1 MSLNYIKESQA
12 LQRKGLKD
20 QKVINDLI
28 EHKAHT
34 PYTLKKRYP
43 TEMYDKVNLMCRK
56 YMDRLARFEVDYDF
70 IIDEEKFK
78 AVAICLL
85 ECFPIMHSKVV
96 LNPITPYWRIC
107 DYRIYQMVDYKV
119 VDDIDKTREEFF
131 KMQIPLDSNMQMR
144 IGVYI
149 CQGKS
154 YVLFIWNHML
164 FDGGGFKQFWSDFCL
179 NYTEYDLHGISPVHF
194 SSGSRKY
201 TEVYKDMDKATA
213 KAAKNKY
220 INISPKPK
228 VTMPFINND
237 KTDDIIIVSREVEAE
252 KFEKA
257 KAFAKE
263 NGGTVNDILV
273 TAFIAALGKV
283 SGLSSTDSVCVAC
296 ATDLRRYIDD
306 LSKVGYT
313 NHVSFIHCELEEK
326 GADFKETFK
335 NVSAKT
341 KELKSDPYMGLQG
354 LPILNVAYKS
364 MVYLQAEAIVKM
376 FYNNPVLSV
385 SNVGQIEKCG
395 FEISNNP
402 PFSAFVA
409 GAAKNKPCAVMTS
422 LTVNGKLSAS
432 ICLRGNDDDKAV
444 LNKFFDIFKEEIE
457 NIQ

>member
-1 MSLNYIKESQA
+1 MKLDIKKETLSLKA
-12 LQRKGLKD
+12 KGLKD
-20 QKVINDLI
+20 EKVIHDLI
-28 EHKAHT
+28 KHKENT

-70 IIDEEKFK
+70 VIDEEKFK
-78 AVAICLL
+78 TVAICLL
-85 ECFPIMHSKVV
+85 ECFPLMHSKVI
-96 LNPITPYWRIC
+96 LSPIAPYWKVS
-107 DYRIYQMVDYKV
+107 DYHINDMVDYRDV
-119 VDDIDKTREEFF
+119 SDIEKAREEFF
-131 KMQIPLDSNMQMR
+131 KTQIPLKSNMQMK

-149 CQGKS
+149 YNGKS

-164 FDGGGFKQFWSDFCL
+164 FDGGGYKAFWSDFSK
-179 NYTEYDLHGISPVHF
+179 NYTDYDLNGISPTGF

-201 TEVYKDMDKATA
+201 TEVYRDMDKATA
-213 KAAKNKY
+213 KAAKKKF

-228 VTMPFINND
+228 VTMPFKNND
-237 KTDDIIIVSREVEAE
+237 KTDNIIIVSREVEAD
-252 KFEKA
+252 KFENA

-273 TAFIAALGKV
+273 TAFITALGKV
-283 SGLSSTDSVCVAC
+283 NNLSATDEVCVAC
-296 ATDLRRYIDD
+296 ATDLRRHMKTHDGI
-306 LSKVGYT
+306 GYT
-313 NHVSFIHCELEEK
+313 NNVSFIHCELDKK
-326 GADFKETFK
+326 GLDFKETFK
-335 NVSAKT
+335 FVSAKT
-341 KELKSDPYMGLQG
+341 KELKADEFMGLHG
-354 LPILNVAYKS
+354 LPILNIAYKS
-364 MVYLQAEAIVKM
+364 MVYIQAEAIVKL

-385 SNVGQIEKCG
+385 SNVGQIDKCG

-444 LNKFFDIFKEEIE
+444 LNEFFDIFKEEIE
-457 NIQ
+457 NLQ

>member
-1 MSLNYIKESQA
+1 MNLNKSKEALSLKK
-12 LQRKGLKD
+12 KGLNNE
-20 QKVINDLI
+20 KVLNDLI
-28 EHKAHT
+28 NHKENT
-34 PYTLKKRYP
+34 PYTLRKRYP

-78 AVAICLL
+78 TVAICML
-85 ECFPIMHSKVV
+85 ECFPLMHSKVIV
-96 LNPITPYWRIC
+96 SPIAPYWSVC
-107 DYRIYQMVDYKV
+107 DYHINDLVDYREV
-119 VDDIDKTREEFF
+119 TDIEKAREDFF
-131 KMQIPLDSNMQMR
+131 KIQIPLNSNMQMR

-149 CQGKS
+149 CNGKS

-164 FDGGGFKQFWSDFCL
+164 FDGGGYKAFWADFSR
-179 NYTEYDLHGISPVHF
+179 NYTDYDLNGISPVSF
-194 SSGSRKY
+194 SSGSRRY
-201 TEVYKDMDKATA
+201 TEVYKDMDKAALKEA
-213 KAAKNKY
+213 KKQFA
-220 INISPKPK
+220 NISPKIK
-228 VTMPFINND
+228 VTMPFKNND
-237 KTDDIIIVSREVEAE
+237 KTDNIIIVSREVEAE

-273 TAFIAALGKV
+273 TAFITALGKV
-283 SGLSSTDSVCVAC
+283 ATLSPADSVSVAC
-296 ATDLRRYIDD
+296 ATDLRRHIKDF
-306 LSKVGYT
+306 SNIGYT
-313 NHVSFIHCELEEK
+313 NHVSFIHCALDEK

-335 NVSAKT
+335 KVSDKT
-341 KELKSDPYMGLQG
+341 KELKKDPYIGLHG
-354 LPILNVAYKS
+354 LPLLNIAYKS
-364 MVYLQAEAIVKM
+364 MVYLQAETIVKL

-385 SNVGQIEKCG
+385 SNVGQIEKSG
-395 FEISNNP
+395 FEISNNT

-432 ICLRGNDDDKAV
+432 ICLRGNEDDKAV